1 MRALQRLNSA
11 YFLTGYLGF
20 LATWVRG
27 CMAGFTGFIV

>member
-20 LATWVRG
+20 LATWVGRRDLQI
-27 CMAGFTGFIV
+27 TLI